1 MIAIDPGVG
10 GGFAKVGSD
19 GALSVSSMPDTLQ
32 DIRDAL
38 FEELWEAA
46 IVEDIPKGASV
57 IGASAL
63 ATLHRN
69 LGRIEGVLAARQ
81 IPIHRVPPKVWQ
93 KALGCGEKANWG
105 KRWKAHLKEMAQDI
119 FPIAGITLKTADAL
133 LILRYAQTQKL

>member
-10 GGFAKVGSD
+10 GGFAKVGHD
-19 GALSVSSMPDTLQ
+19 GTVAVLSMPDTLQ

-38 FEELWEAA
+38 FEEPWDSA
-46 IVEDIPKGASV
+46 IVEDIPKGSSV

-69 LGRIEGVLAARQ
+69 LGRIEGVLSARQ
-81 IPIHRVPPKVWQ
+81 IPIHRVAPKVWQ

-105 KRWKAHLKEMAQDI
+105 KRWKAHLKEMAQDL

-133 LILRYAQTQKL
+133 LILRYAQSSRV